1 MREAA
6 LPTAILRDFH
16 RAHIRNLVG
25 SRHFVRLLQMGINSL
40 SRRFNRGVSNAKNFL
55 GRAYR
60 GVSKF
65 AGNLDG
71 YMNTAKNVIGAV
83 APVAGALTGPVG
95 SAVGTGLGVA
105 MKGMSAYDF
114 LKSEAM
120 GHMAQAGNVAS
131 AAKRGLGY

>member
-1 MREAA
+1 
-6 LPTAILRDFH
+6 
-16 RAHIRNLVG
+16 
-25 SRHFVRLLQMGINSL
+25 MGINSL

-55 GRAYR
+55 GNAYR

-65 AGNLDG
+65 AGHLDG

-95 SAVGTGLGVA
+95 GAVGAGLGVA
-105 MKGMSAYDF
+105 T
-114 LKSEAM
+114 
-120 GHMAQAGNVAS
+120 QAGNVAS